1 MFASG
6 PPRRSA
12 GVPWLEPG
20 HRAGGGGYG
29 SRGRGGRR
37 RRNPLVFLVPLV
49 LIAAV
54 VAIVVAVKHHDQQV
68 DRQRARAAAFVKAYT
83 ARDAAGLYASLDSA
97 SRKRYPRAA
106 FDSELK
112 RADRAADVTARKAG
126 RPSDPKGGVVTVPVS
141 VTSRTFPTMRGQL
154 RLKVSGDGVV
164 WDPTMRLPGL
174 RKGESPKRRTLTAA
188 HQATVLN
195 YRGQELSLDPVLNI
209 FAKGLRQRYHDRL
222 AGTDGAELRFGRRRI
237 AKVSAHAGRSVHS
250 TLRPGLQRAATAA
263 LGARLGGVAVIK
275 PRTGDVLALAGIAV
289 SAPQPPGS
297 TFKIITLS
305 AALADGKATPS
316 SSYPVRTYATLSGVK
331 LANASG
337 EQCGGSLAQSFAN
350 SCNSVFA
357 PLGVAVGGR
366 KLVARAE
373 AFGFNETPR
382 VPVAKPNTIKRN
394 LPDAINVG
402 SAAIGQNTDLAT
414 PLGMASVAATIGAHG
429 MRAKPRAVSE
439 DTVIRRRA
447 VSARVAGQVR
457 DMMIGVVQGG
467 TGTSAQIPGVTVAG
481 KTGTAE
487 LRFTGNGS
495 SDPSNTDAWFV
506 AFAPASDPKIAVGV
520 MLVGAGAGGK
530 AAAPIAKKV
539 LEAALGGG

>member
-1 MFASG
+1 MFASA
-6 PPRRSA
+6 PPRRGYGA
-12 GVPWLEPG
+12 PWLEPG

-29 SRGRGGRR
+29 GRRGRR
-37 RRNPLVFLVPLV
+37 RRPSVVP
-49 LIAAV
+49 
-54 VAIVVAVKHHDQQV
+54 IVVIIGLLGIAGVVIKVVRAHDQ
-68 DRQRARAAAFVKAYT
+68 RIKAQRGNATAFVEAYTLRDARA
-83 ARDAAGLYASLDSA
+83 LYASLDSA
-97 SRKRYPRAA
+97 SRRKYPRAA
-106 FDSELK
+106 FDSELR
-112 RADRAADVTARKAG
+112 RADTAADVDKRRAG
-126 RPSDPKGGVVTVPVS
+126 RLSDPRGGVVTVPVA

-154 RLKVSGDGVV
+154 KLKVKGDGVA

-174 RKGESPKRRTLTAA
+174 RAGESPRRRTLTAA

-195 YRGQELSLDPVLNI
+195 YKGQDLSLDPTLNI
-209 FAKGLRQRYHDRL
+209 FDKGLKQRYRDRL
-222 AGTDGAELRFGRRRI
+222 AGTDGAQLLFGRRTI
-237 AKVSAHAGRSVHS
+237 ARVRARSGRSVHS
-250 TLRPGLQRAATAA
+250 TLRPGLQRAAASA
-263 LGARLGGVAVIK
+263 LGAKLGGVAVLN
-275 PRTGDVLALAGIAV
+275 PRNGNVLALAGIAV

-337 EQCGGSLAQSFAN
+337 EQCGGSLSKSFAD

-366 KLVARAE
+366 KLVRRAE

-382 VPVAKPNTIKRN
+382 VPVAKPNTIKKD
-394 LPDAINVG
+394 LPDAINIG

-414 PLGMASVAATIGAHG
+414 PLGMASVAATIGNHG
-429 MRAKPRAVSE
+429 TRAKPRAVTE
-439 DTVIRRRA
+439 DPVIKNKA
-447 VSARVAGQVR
+447 VPSRVAGQVR

-506 AFAPASDPKIAVGV
+506 AFAPANDPKVAVGV

-539 LEAALGGG
+539 LQAALSG

>member
-1 MFASG
+1 MFASA
-6 PPRRSA
+6 PPRRGYGA
-12 GVPWLEPG
+12 PWLEPG

-29 SRGRGGRR
+29 GRGGRR
-37 RRNPLVFLVPLV
+37 RRRGPGM
-49 LIAAV
+49 
-54 VAIVVAVKHHDQQV
+54 VAVALLLGLLAVAVFAIKLVRNHDHRI
-68 DRQRARAAAFVKAYT
+68 DAQRANAGAFTAAYNR
-83 ARDAAGLYASLDSA
+83 RDARALYDALDSA
-97 SRKRYPRAA
+97 SKRKYPRAA
-106 FDSELK
+106 FDSELR
-112 RADRAADVTARKAG
+112 RADTAADVATRRAG
-126 RPSDPKGGVVTVPVS
+126 TPSKPRGGVVTVPVT
-141 VTSRTFPTMRGQL
+141 VTSKTFPTMRGQL
-154 RLKVSGDGVV
+154 ELKVKGDGVA

-174 RKGESPKRRTLTAA
+174 RAGESPKRKTLTAA

-195 YRGQELSLDPVLNI
+195 SRGQDLSLDPTLNI
-209 FAKGLRQRYHDRL
+209 FTKGLKQRYRDRL
-222 AGTDGAELRFGRRRI
+222 AGTDGAQLLFGRRTI
-237 AKVSAHAGRSVHS
+237 AKVRARSGRSVHS
-250 TLRPGLQRAATAA
+250 TMRPGLQRAATEA
-263 LGARLGGVAVIK
+263 LGAKLGGVAVIN
-275 PRTGDVLALAGIAV
+275 PRNGNVLALAGIAV

-305 AALADGKATPS
+305 AALADGKATTS

-337 EQCGGSLAQSFAN
+337 EQCGGSLAKSFAD

-366 KLVARAE
+366 KLVRRAE

-382 VPVAKPNTIKRN
+382 IPVAKPNTIKKD
-394 LPDAINVG
+394 LPDAINIG

-414 PLGMASVAATIGAHG
+414 PLGMASVAATIGNHG
-429 MRAKPRAVSE
+429 TRAKPRAVTE
-439 DTVIRRRA
+439 DPVIKNKA
-447 VSARVAGQVR
+447 VPTKVAGEVR

-506 AFAPASDPKIAVGV
+506 AFAPANDPKVAVGV

-539 LEAALGGG
+539 LQAALSG

>member
-1 MFASG
+1 MFASA

-29 SRGRGGRR
+29 GRNSRRR
-37 RRNPLVFLVPLV
+37 RRNPLAFLVPLI
-49 LIAAV
+49 LIAAAA
-54 VAIVVAVKHHDQQV
+54 AIVVAVMHHNREI
-68 DRQRARAAAFVKAYT
+68 DRQRDRAAAFIKAYNSRDTT
-83 ARDAAGLYASLDSA
+83 ALYDALDSA
-97 SRKRYPRAA
+97 SRRRYPRATFA
-106 FDSELK
+106 SELK
-112 RADRAADVTARKAG
+112 RADSAAEVTARHAG
-126 RPSDPKGGVVTVPVS
+126 RPSTPKGGTVTVPVT
-141 VTSRTFPTMRGQL
+141 VTSRAFPTLRGTL
-154 RLKVSGDGVV
+154 ELHVKGDGVA

-174 RKGESPKRRTLTAA
+174 RAGESPRRRTLTSA

-195 YRGQELSLDPVLNI
+195 YKGQDLSLDPVLNI
-209 FAKGLRQRYHDRL
+209 FDKGLKQRYHDRL

-237 AKVSAHAGRSVHS
+237 AKVSARSGRSVHS
-250 TLRPGLQRAATAA
+250 TLRPGLQRAATEA
-263 LGARLGGVAVIK
+263 LGAKLGGVAVIK

-316 SSYPVRTYATLSGVK
+316 SSYPVRTSATLSGVK
-331 LANASG
+331 LSNASG
-337 EQCGGSLAQSFAN
+337 ESCGGSLSQSFAD

-382 VPVAKPNTIKRN
+382 VPVAKPNTIRKN
-394 LPDAINVG
+394 LPDAINIG

-414 PLGMASVAATIGAHG
+414 PLGMASVAATIGAQG
-429 MRAKPRAVSE
+429 RRAKPRAVTE
-439 DTVIRRRA
+439 DPVIRNRA
-447 VSARVAGQVR
+447 VSAKVAGQVR

-487 LRFTGNGS
+487 LRFTGSGS

-506 AFAPASDPKIAVGV
+506 AFAPASNPKVAVGV

-539 LEAALGGG
+539 LEAALAGG